1 MRTTTLGIFA
11 GITGAMDTQ
20 KMSPNRNSV
29 VIMCTI
35 DLLPLSMRLL
45 VYEFGFKIVLA
56 MIDDGYDDP
65 VELRSLLET
74 RRKRMQEAWLATDYV
89 RPRNRMH

>member
-1 MRTTTLGIFA
+1 MPNPDSVA
-11 GITGAMDTQ
+11 V
-20 KMSPNRNSV
+20 MS
-29 VIMCTI
+29 TI

-45 VYEFGFKIVLA
+45 VYEFGFKIVTA

-74 RRKRMQEAWLATDYV
+74 RRERMQEAWLATDYV
-89 RPRNRMH
+89 RPRVRKQMH